1 MRVPHAEGAL
11 ATAEVHCLRMLHLH
25 EFVPPRKSSSSP
37 TAKSPDSASLRWITA
52 TNPREFKSKR
62 NMQAVRQTAMGSYLQ
77 STKNHASDKDR
88 APSEASDHSR
98 SSLGSQ
104 SATKLRTIKT
114 PKVKAKK
121 SDDKIHR
128 LSQSTSSSQ
137 EAPHHDAQVARTR
150 PHQSTL
156 TQTPI
161 VVPIRSGHQYRFDLE
176 PVPDLRCLGNA
187 LDPFGTMFQSRN
199 TRVKVEKLKIE
210 CSKYFGTEG
219 LGRHWIPECLSYAH
233 TFLSTLYMA
242 SAYDDVVHNRE
253 IESLET
259 AALRQDV
266 IHFVGGHLTDVEQ
279 SVADHNIIAVSQ
291 LILGDVISRSDLGL
305 RYHQMGIARM
315 IEQRGGLQTLG
326 VNGQLAS
333 AVSWANLATAALQEA
348 SPTRMYVDYCEMR
361 ALKTYPLIATIPE
374 SPLYH
379 PHGKYMTI
387 ERSANC
393 NANAQKL
400 LEDVRTMMED
410 LLDTNS
416 PRRAGSSNKSRSAY
430 DRIIQ
435 SRSLQPARRT
445 AILKTKNWKYEAIRL
460 AAIVQAQAM
469 FDEVPLSE
477 ALDRVQVPESQQAMY
492 SSSAA
497 SFSNDSISSTFEFQD
512 VSPATDVSQSP
523 MFGSNSE
530 SFPFNH
536 RLSNSST
543 FSRPSLST
551 LQSSSSDVPL
561 QQQVFT
567 RIVSGNTML
576 RQLREAL
583 EKSDITDCWSDMAGV
598 LLWIGLVMG
607 AASNK
612 SKDKNLRRY
621 FSATTMRACIMLC
634 FEHPEAIHAT
644 MLRMTDVVAA
654 LGKKSGE
661 GQMIRNDSFVSRK
674 RSKN

>member
-1 MRVPHAEGAL
+1 M
-11 ATAEVHCLRMLHLH
+11 
-25 EFVPPRKSSSSP
+25 PPRKSSSSP
-37 TAKSPDSASLRWITA
+37 TAKSPDNASLRWITA
-52 TNPREFKSKR
+52 TKPSDFKSKAT
-62 NMQAVRQTAMGSYLQ
+62 MQTVRQTAMGSYLKA
-77 STKNHASDKDR
+77 TKNQVSNKTR
-88 APSEASDHSR
+88 ANSEASDHSR

-104 SATKLRTIKT
+104 STTKPRTIKT
-114 PKVKAKK
+114 PRVKEKK

-137 EAPHHDAQVARTR
+137 EAPHHDAQVARIT

-161 VVPIRSGHQYRFDLE
+161 VIPIRSGHRYPFDLK
-176 PVPDLRCLGNA
+176 PVPDLRCLGNG

-199 TRVKVEKLKIE
+199 TRVNVERLKIE

-219 LGRHWIPECLSYAH
+219 LGRYWIPECLSYAH

-291 LILGDVISRSDLGL
+291 LILGDVISRADLGL
-305 RYHQMGIARM
+305 RYHQMGIAKM

-379 PHGKYMTI
+379 PHGKFMTI

-416 PRRAGSSNKSRSAY
+416 SRRAGSSNKSRSAY
-430 DRIIQ
+430 DRIIRFRSVQ
-435 SRSLQPARRT
+435 PSRKTS
-445 AILKTKNWKYEAIRL
+445 ILKTKDWKYEAIRL

-469 FDEVPLSE
+469 FDQVPLSE
-477 ALDRVQVPESQQAMY
+477 ALDR
-492 SSSAA
+492 
-497 SFSNDSISSTFEFQD
+497 
-512 VSPATDVSQSP
+512 
-523 MFGSNSE
+523 
-530 SFPFNH
+530 
-536 RLSNSST
+536 
-543 FSRPSLST
+543 
-551 LQSSSSDVPL
+551 SSSSDVPL
-561 QQQVFT
+561 QQEVLM
-567 RIVSGNTML
+567 REVSGDTIL
-576 RQLREAL
+576 QQLRDAL
-583 EKSDITDCWSDMAGV
+583 ENSDLSDCWSDMAGV

-607 AASNK
+607 AASNN
-612 SKDKNLRRY
+612 SKDKIVRRY

-634 FEHPEAIHAT
+634 FEHPEAIHST
-644 MLRMTDVVAA
+644 MLRMTDLIAA
-654 LGKKSGE
+654 LGRKSNE

>member
-1 MRVPHAEGAL
+1 MQ
-11 ATAEVHCLRMLHLH
+11 
-25 EFVPPRKSSSSP
+25 
-37 TAKSPDSASLRWITA
+37 
-52 TNPREFKSKR
+52 TN
-62 NMQAVRQTAMGSYLQ
+62 QV
-77 STKNHASDKDR
+77 SDKNR
-88 APSEASDHSR
+88 ANSEASDHSR

-104 SATKLRTIKT
+104 STTKLRTIKT

-161 VVPIRSGHQYRFDLE
+161 VVPMMDDRVYPFDE
-176 PVPDLRCLGNA
+176 RPVPELHCLGNG
-187 LDPFGTMFQSRN
+187 LDPFMTMFQSRN
-199 TRVKVEKLKIE
+199 TRVKVEKLKLK
-210 CSKYFGTEG
+210 CSRYFGTQG
-219 LGRHWIPECLSYAH
+219 LGKHWIPECLDHPH

-242 SAYDDVVHNRE
+242 SAHDDVIHKRE
-253 IESLET
+253 VESLET

-266 IHFVGGHLTDVEQ
+266 IHFVGGNLTNTEQ

-291 LILGDVISRSDLGL
+291 LILGDVISRTDVGL
-305 RYHQMGIARM
+305 RFHQNGIATM
-315 IEQRGGLQTLG
+315 INQRGGLRNLG

-333 AVSWANLATAALQEA
+333 AVSWANLATAVLQEIP
-348 SPTRMYVDYCEMR
+348 PTPMYVDHCEMR
-361 ALKTYPLIATIPE
+361 AIKTYPLIATIPE

-379 PHGKYMTI
+379 PHGKFMTI

-410 LLDTNS
+410 LLDTNGS
-416 PRRAGSSNKSRSAY
+416 RRAGISNKSRSAY
-430 DRIIQ
+430 DRIIGSQSVQQ
-435 SRSLQPARRT
+435 SRRT
-445 AILKTKNWKYEAIRL
+445 TILNKIDWKYEAIRL

-469 FDEVPLSE
+469 FDQVPLSE
-477 ALDRVQVPESQQAMY
+477 ALDRVQVPEPQTAMY

-497 SFSNDSISSTFEFQD
+497 SFSNGSFSSTLEIQD
-512 VSPATDVSQSP
+512 VSPATDFTESP

-530 SFPFNH
+530 GFPFNH

-567 RIVSGNTML
+567 RIVSGDTML

-598 LLWIGLVMG
+598 LLWIGLVIG

-612 SKDKNLRRY
+612 STDKNLRRY

-634 FEHPEAIHAT
+634 FEHPEAIHST

-654 LGKKSGE
+654 LGKNSGE
-661 GQMIRNDSFVSRK
+661 GQLIRNDSFVSRK

>member
-1 MRVPHAEGAL
+1 
-11 ATAEVHCLRMLHLH
+11 
-25 EFVPPRKSSSSP
+25 
-37 TAKSPDSASLRWITA
+37 
-52 TNPREFKSKR
+52 
-62 NMQAVRQTAMGSYLQ
+62 MQTVRQTAMGSYLKA
-77 STKNHASDKDR
+77 TKNQVSDKDR
-88 APSEASDHSR
+88 GNSEASDHSR
-98 SSLGSQ
+98 SSL
-104 SATKLRTIKT
+104 
-114 PKVKAKK
+114 VKAKK

-128 LSQSTSSSQ
+128 LSQSKSSTQ
-137 EAPHHDAQVARTR
+137 EAPQHGTQLARIT

-161 VVPIRSGHQYRFDLE
+161 VIPIRSGHRYPFDLK
-176 PVPDLRCLGNA
+176 PVPDLRCLGNG

-199 TRVKVEKLKIE
+199 TRVNVERLKIE

-291 LILGDVISRSDLGL
+291 LILGDVISRADLGL
-305 RYHQMGIARM
+305 RYHQVGIAKM

-379 PHGKYMTI
+379 PHGRFMTI

-410 LLDTNS
+410 LLDTNNS
-416 PRRAGSSNKSRSAY
+416 RRAGSSNKSRSAY
-430 DRIIQ
+430 DRII
-435 SRSLQPARRT
+435 RSWSVQPSRRT
-445 AILKTKNWKYEAIRL
+445 SILKTKDWKYEAIRL

-469 FDEVPLSE
+469 FDQVPLSE
-477 ALDRVQVPESQQAMY
+477 ALDRVQLPEIQPFLY
-492 SSSAA
+492 SSSMA
-497 SFSNDSISSTFEFQD
+497 SHSNDSFSSTLDPQD
-512 VSPATDVSQSP
+512 VSPVTDLSESP
-523 MFGSNSE
+523 MFGSYSE
-530 SFPFNH
+530 GFPSNH
-536 RLSNSST
+536 RFSNSST
-543 FSRPSLST
+543 SSRPLLSS

-561 QQQVFT
+561 QQQVLM
-567 RIVSGNTML
+567 REVSGDTIL
-576 RQLREAL
+576 QQLRDAL
-583 EKSDITDCWSDMAGV
+583 ENSNLSDCWSDMAGV

-607 AASNK
+607 AASNN
-612 SKDKNLRRY
+612 SKDKIVRRY

-634 FEHPEAIHAT
+634 FEHPEAIHST
-644 MLRMTDVVAA
+644 MLRMTDLIAA
-654 LGKKSGE
+654 LGRKSNE

>member
-1 MRVPHAEGAL
+1 MQ
-11 ATAEVHCLRMLHLH
+11 
-25 EFVPPRKSSSSP
+25 
-37 TAKSPDSASLRWITA
+37 
-52 TNPREFKSKR
+52 TN
-62 NMQAVRQTAMGSYLQ
+62 QV
-77 STKNHASDKDR
+77 SDKTR
-88 APSEASDHSR
+88 ANSEASDHSR

-104 SATKLRTIKT
+104 STTKPRTIKT
-114 PKVKAKK
+114 PRVKEKK

-137 EAPHHDAQVARTR
+137 EAPHHDAQVARIT

-161 VVPIRSGHQYRFDLE
+161 VIPIRSGHRYPFDLK
-176 PVPDLRCLGNA
+176 PVPDLRCLGNG

-199 TRVKVEKLKIE
+199 TRVNVERLKIE

-219 LGRHWIPECLSYAH
+219 LGRYWIPECLSYAH

-291 LILGDVISRSDLGL
+291 LILGDVISRADLGL
-305 RYHQMGIARM
+305 RYHQMGIAKM

-379 PHGKYMTI
+379 PHGKFMTI

-416 PRRAGSSNKSRSAY
+416 SRRAGSSNKSRSAY
-430 DRIIQ
+430 DRIIRFRSVQ
-435 SRSLQPARRT
+435 PSRKTS
-445 AILKTKNWKYEAIRL
+445 ILKTKDWKYEAIRL

-469 FDEVPLSE
+469 FDQVPLSE
-477 ALDRVQVPESQQAMY
+477 ALDRVQLPEIQPFLY
-492 SSSAA
+492 SSSMASHSNG
-497 SFSNDSISSTFEFQD
+497 SFSSTLDPQD
-512 VSPATDVSQSP
+512 VSPATDLSESP
-523 MFGSNSE
+523 MFGSYSE
-530 SFPFNH
+530 GFPSNH
-536 RLSNSST
+536 RFSNSST
-543 FSRPSLST
+543 SSRPLLSS

-561 QQQVFT
+561 QQEVLM
-567 RIVSGNTML
+567 REVSGDTIL
-576 RQLREAL
+576 QQLRDAL
-583 EKSDITDCWSDMAGV
+583 ENSDLSDCWSDMAGV

-607 AASNK
+607 AASNN
-612 SKDKNLRRY
+612 SKDKIVRRY

-634 FEHPEAIHAT
+634 FEHPEAIHST
-644 MLRMTDVVAA
+644 MLRMTDLIAA
-654 LGKKSGE
+654 LGRKSNE

>member
-1 MRVPHAEGAL
+1 
-11 ATAEVHCLRMLHLH
+11 
-25 EFVPPRKSSSSP
+25 
-37 TAKSPDSASLRWITA
+37 
-52 TNPREFKSKR
+52 
-62 NMQAVRQTAMGSYLQ
+62 
-77 STKNHASDKDR
+77 
-88 APSEASDHSR
+88 
-98 SSLGSQ
+98 
-104 SATKLRTIKT
+104 
-114 PKVKAKK
+114 
-121 SDDKIHR
+121 
-128 LSQSTSSSQ
+128 
-137 EAPHHDAQVARTR
+137 
-150 PHQSTL
+150 
-156 TQTPI
+156 
-161 VVPIRSGHQYRFDLE
+161 
-176 PVPDLRCLGNA
+176 
-187 LDPFGTMFQSRN
+187 MFQSRN
-199 TRVKVEKLKIE
+199 TRVNVERLKIE

-219 LGRHWIPECLSYAH
+219 LGRYWIPECLSYAH

-291 LILGDVISRSDLGL
+291 LILGDVISRADLGL
-305 RYHQMGIARM
+305 RYHQMGIAKM

-379 PHGKYMTI
+379 PHGKFMTI

-416 PRRAGSSNKSRSAY
+416 SRRAGSSNKSRSAY
-430 DRIIQ
+430 DRIIRFRSVQ
-435 SRSLQPARRT
+435 PSRKTS
-445 AILKTKNWKYEAIRL
+445 ILKTKDWKYEAIRL

-469 FDEVPLSE
+469 FDQVPLSE
-477 ALDRVQVPESQQAMY
+477 ALDR
-492 SSSAA
+492 
-497 SFSNDSISSTFEFQD
+497 
-512 VSPATDVSQSP
+512 
-523 MFGSNSE
+523 
-530 SFPFNH
+530 
-536 RLSNSST
+536 
-543 FSRPSLST
+543 
-551 LQSSSSDVPL
+551 SSSSDVPL
-561 QQQVFT
+561 QQEVLM
-567 RIVSGNTML
+567 REVSGDTIL
-576 RQLREAL
+576 QQLRDAL
-583 EKSDITDCWSDMAGV
+583 ENSDLSDCWSDMAGV

-607 AASNK
+607 AASNN
-612 SKDKNLRRY
+612 SKDKIVRRY

-634 FEHPEAIHAT
+634 FEHPEAIHST
-644 MLRMTDVVAA
+644 MLRMTDLIAA
-654 LGKKSGE
+654 LGRKSNE

>member
-1 MRVPHAEGAL
+1 
-11 ATAEVHCLRMLHLH
+11 
-25 EFVPPRKSSSSP
+25 
-37 TAKSPDSASLRWITA
+37 
-52 TNPREFKSKR
+52 
-62 NMQAVRQTAMGSYLQ
+62 
-77 STKNHASDKDR
+77 
-88 APSEASDHSR
+88 
-98 SSLGSQ
+98 
-104 SATKLRTIKT
+104 
-114 PKVKAKK
+114 
-121 SDDKIHR
+121 
-128 LSQSTSSSQ
+128 
-137 EAPHHDAQVARTR
+137 
-150 PHQSTL
+150 
-156 TQTPI
+156 
-161 VVPIRSGHQYRFDLE
+161 
-176 PVPDLRCLGNA
+176 
-187 LDPFGTMFQSRN
+187 MFQSRN
-199 TRVKVEKLKIE
+199 TRVNVERLKIE

-219 LGRHWIPECLSYAH
+219 LGRYWIPECLSYAH

-291 LILGDVISRSDLGL
+291 LILGDVISRADLGL
-305 RYHQMGIARM
+305 RYHQMGIAKM

-379 PHGKYMTI
+379 PHGKFMTI

-416 PRRAGSSNKSRSAY
+416 SRRAGSSNKSRSAY
-430 DRIIQ
+430 DRIIRFRSVQ
-435 SRSLQPARRT
+435 PSRKTS
-445 AILKTKNWKYEAIRL
+445 ILKTKDWKYEAIRL

-469 FDEVPLSE
+469 FDQVPLSE
-477 ALDRVQVPESQQAMY
+477 ALDRVQLPEIQPFLY
-492 SSSAA
+492 SSSMASHSNG
-497 SFSNDSISSTFEFQD
+497 SFSSTLDPQD
-512 VSPATDVSQSP
+512 VSPATDLSESP
-523 MFGSNSE
+523 MFGSYSE
-530 SFPFNH
+530 GFPSNH
-536 RLSNSST
+536 RFSNSST
-543 FSRPSLST
+543 SSRPLLSS

-561 QQQVFT
+561 QQEVLM
-567 RIVSGNTML
+567 REVSGDTIL
-576 RQLREAL
+576 QQLRDAL
-583 EKSDITDCWSDMAGV
+583 ENSNLSDCWSDMAGV

-607 AASNK
+607 AASNN
-612 SKDKNLRRY
+612 SKDKIVRRY

-634 FEHPEAIHAT
+634 FEHPEAIHST
-644 MLRMTDVVAA
+644 MLRMTDLIAA
-654 LGKKSGE
+654 LGRKSNE

>member
-1 MRVPHAEGAL
+1 
-11 ATAEVHCLRMLHLH
+11 
-25 EFVPPRKSSSSP
+25 
-37 TAKSPDSASLRWITA
+37 
-52 TNPREFKSKR
+52 
-62 NMQAVRQTAMGSYLQ
+62 MQTVRQTAMGSYLKA
-77 STKNHASDKDR
+77 TKNQVSDKTR
-88 APSEASDHSR
+88 ANSEASDHSR

-104 SATKLRTIKT
+104 STTKPRTIKT
-114 PKVKAKK
+114 PRVKEKK

-137 EAPHHDAQVARTR
+137 EAPHHDAQVARIT

-161 VVPIRSGHQYRFDLE
+161 VIPIRSGHRYPFDLK
-176 PVPDLRCLGNA
+176 PVPDLRCLGNG

-199 TRVKVEKLKIE
+199 TRVNVERLKIE

-219 LGRHWIPECLSYAH
+219 LGRYWIPECLSYAH

-291 LILGDVISRSDLGL
+291 LILGDVISRADLGL
-305 RYHQMGIARM
+305 RYHQMGIAKM

-379 PHGKYMTI
+379 PHGKFMTI

-416 PRRAGSSNKSRSAY
+416 SRRAGSSNKSRSAY
-430 DRIIQ
+430 DRIIRFRSVQ
-435 SRSLQPARRT
+435 PSRKTS
-445 AILKTKNWKYEAIRL
+445 ILKTKDWKYEAIRL

-469 FDEVPLSE
+469 FDQVPLSE
-477 ALDRVQVPESQQAMY
+477 ALDRVQLPEIQPFLY
-492 SSSAA
+492 SSSMASHSNG
-497 SFSNDSISSTFEFQD
+497 SFSSTLDPQD
-512 VSPATDVSQSP
+512 VSPATDLSESP
-523 MFGSNSE
+523 MFGSYSE
-530 SFPFNH
+530 GFPSNH
-536 RLSNSST
+536 RFSNSST
-543 FSRPSLST
+543 SSRPLLSS

-561 QQQVFT
+561 QQEVLM
-567 RIVSGNTML
+567 REVSGDTIL
-576 RQLREAL
+576 QQLRDAL
-583 EKSDITDCWSDMAGV
+583 ENSDLSDCWSDMAGV

-607 AASNK
+607 AASNN
-612 SKDKNLRRY
+612 SKDKIVRRY

-634 FEHPEAIHAT
+634 FEHPEAIHST
-644 MLRMTDVVAA
+644 MLRMTDLIAA
-654 LGKKSGE
+654 LGRKSNE